1 MPETFSAPLAII
13 RAGSSG
19 TAIGKIRN
27 LQFQEQIQR
36 ANVQGL
42 GVVTLQEVPATLIN
56 CSFSASSYAINLKKF
71 GTIQDPFWPVEA
83 SSAEQLLNAILL
95 GDVPVQIHV
104 YKRIPVG
111 GRIPAN
117 FTAQEL
123 LQNSEVGEQTI
134 GIIQDA
140 HLNSRTFEIAEGQ
153 VAGKNITGVYLT
165 PIWNTG
171 D

>member
-1 MPETFSAPLAII
+1 MNNAFSAPLAII
-13 RAGSSG
+13 RAGSQG

-42 GVVTLQEVPATLIN
+42 GVVTLQEVPAVLIN
-56 CSFSASSYAINLKKF
+56 CTFSASTYAINLKRL
-71 GTIQDPFWPVEA
+71 GTLDTDPFWPVEA
-83 SSAEQLLNAILL
+83 SSAEQLLNSILF

-104 YKRIPVG
+104 YKKIPTRIPTT
-111 GRIPAN
+111 
-117 FTAQEL
+117 FTASDL
-123 LQNSEVGEQTI
+123 IQNSEVSEETV

-153 VAGKNITGVYLT
+153 VAGKNINGVYLT
-165 PIWNTG
+165 PIWNVG
-171 D
+171 